1 MSRRRLLFAAYLCS
15 GAAGL
20 IYEVSWARLLTLS
33 MGHTTA
39 AASTV
44 VAAFMG
50 GLALGAALGGRVA
63 SRFSPRA
70 ALYGYASLELV
81 VACIALGIVGEL
93 ALLTP
98 LLRLAYADG
107 HAPVLFPAVRLSA
120 SLLLLTLPAAALGAT
135 YPMALRWSAHASPGE
150 AHEAAALYAVN
161 TVGASLGALA
171 AGFVLLPALGLFR
184 TTLVG
189 VVASVLAAGLAL
201 LVARGGAVAGEGSPM
216 PAMPPE
222 RNRGDRAGRNRRGRG
237 AAAAK
242 GSSASGMP

>member
-1 MSRRRLLFAAYLCS
+1 MSRRRLLFAAYICS

-50 GLALGAALGGRVA
+50 GLAVGAAGGGRIA
-63 SRFSPRA
+63 TRLSPRA
-70 ALYGYASLELV
+70 AVYGYATLELV
-81 VACIALGIVGEL
+81 VAAIALVIVGEL
-93 ALLTP
+93 SVLTP

-107 HAPVLFPAVRLSA
+107 HAPVVFPLVRLSA
-120 SLLLLTLPAAALGAT
+120 SLLLLTIPAAALGAT

-150 AHEAAALYAVN
+150 GHEAGALYAVN

-171 AGFVLLPALGLFR
+171 AGFLLL
-184 TTLVG
+184 
-189 VVASVLAAGLAL
+189 
-201 LVARGGAVAGEGSPM
+201 
-216 PAMPPE
+216 
-222 RNRGDRAGRNRRGRG
+222 
-237 AAAAK
+237 
-242 GSSASGMP
+242 